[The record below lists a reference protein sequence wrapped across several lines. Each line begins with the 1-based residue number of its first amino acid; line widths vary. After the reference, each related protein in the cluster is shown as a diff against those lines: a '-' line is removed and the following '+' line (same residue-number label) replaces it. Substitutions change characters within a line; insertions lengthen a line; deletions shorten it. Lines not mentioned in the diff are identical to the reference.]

1 MPSLIV
7 FMISGFVFMTYAVM
21 QLRDTRR
28 KLDVLLDTQP
38 PTAEEVRHFIHEL
51 QVYSAMHDLDAEL
64 DALSEE

>member
-1 MPSLIV
+1 MPTLIV
-7 FMISGFVFMTYAVM
+7 FMISGFVFMTYGVM

-51 QVYSAMHDLDAEL
+51 
-64 DALSEE
+64 